1 MNQFPPE
8 NRLYSTPENQRL
20 ISTEAGLTAALQ
32 EHILLE
38 GMVLRCDVSH
48 DLWVSLAGRCVK
60 IPRAQGAWGIEEG
73 LTRDIALMTR
83 VGRPICFYVEGMEG
97 SGDTLRLRLSRR
109 AAQQEALDFLMALP
123 LGTVLSATV
132 THLEPFGAF
141 VDVGCGIPSLL
152 PIEQISISR
161 IPHPSA
167 RFQVGQEILVLLTG
181 KEPESGRIFL
191 SHRELLGT
199 WTENAAEFQVGD
211 TVPGIVRSIQ
221 DYGTFVELAPNLSG
235 LTEQTHD
242 LTPGDRVAVCIK
254 SLVPQRRKIKLS
266 VVGRLE
272 PSATL
277 PPLRYFVTEGVLSR
291 WDYAPSDCARPDS
304 AHWEA
309 VSPDL

>member
-8 NRLYSTPENQRL
+8 GRLYSTPENQRL
-20 ISTEAGLTAALQ
+20 ISTEAGLATALQ
-32 EHILLE
+32 EHSLLE
-38 GMVLRCDVSH
+38 GMVLRCDVAH

-60 IPRAQGAWGIEEG
+60 IPRTQGAWGIEEG

-83 VGRPICFYVEGMEG
+83 VGRPICFYVESMEG
-97 SGDTLRLRLSRR
+97 TGDTLRLRLSRR
-109 AAQQEALDFLMALP
+109 AAQQEALSALMALP

-141 VDVGCGIPSLL
+141 VDVGCGVPSLL

-167 RFQVGQEILVLLTG
+167 RFQVGQEIFVLLTG

-266 VVGRLE
+266 VVGLLE
-272 PSATL
+272 PAATL
-277 PPLRYFVTEGVLSR
+277 PPLRYFVREGVLRR
-291 WDYAPSDCARPDS
+291 WDYAPSDCSRPDS

-309 VSPDL
+309 VNPDL